1 MKYLSL
7 KKEINQRGKEKQI
20 PILIK
25 AVIGKSEVIQEMIK
39 FIIKAA
45 RNDHNIFITG
55 ETGVGK
61 ELMAK
66 KIHELSARKEKPF
79 TAANSAIL
87 PEELAEAELFGYCQG
102 AYTGAM
108 KDKPGL
114 IEESNGGT
122 FFLDEVADLSP
133 RVQAKILRIVEDKE
147 IRRLGTT
154 KTNKIDVRF
163 IFATNKNLKRE
174 IKAGKFRDDLY
185 YRINVLSFYILS
197 LRERKEDIPLLAEE
211 IIKKENRK
219 NRTAKIITHKT
230 MIKLLKYDYP
240 GNIRELE
247 NILKRAH
254 FLTDKNEI
262 MPEKIIFE
270 KEVEDVEEKLS
281 SHFSLSES
289 IYEKLKQ
296 GADYWKIVH
305 EPFKRNELNKDQVWE
320 IINSAL
326 KETENNKFKEAITNL
341 NIDLKEYKRFL
352 NSLRR
357 YRKWGIDNI

>member
-1 MKYLSL
+1 MIE
-7 KKEINQRGKEKQI
+7 EI
-20 PILIK
+20 
-25 AVIGKSEVIQEMIK
+25 IGKSEVIQGMKE
-39 FIIKAA
+39 FVIKAA
-45 RNDHNIFITG
+45 RNDHNILIIG

-66 KIHELSARKEKPF
+66 IIHDLSARKEEPF
-79 TAANSAIL
+79 TAVSSAIL

-122 FFLDEVADLSP
+122 FFLDEVAELSP

-154 KTNKIDVRF
+154 KTKQIDVRF

-174 IKAGKFRDDLY
+174 IKAGKFREDLY
-185 YRINVLSFYILS
+185 YRINVLSFYLLP

-219 NRTAKIITHKT
+219 NRSTKIITYKT

-247 NILKRAH
+247 NILKKAH
-254 FLTDKNEI
+254 FLSDKNEI

-281 SHFSLSES
+281 SHFGLSER
-289 IYEKLKQ
+289 IYKKLKQ

-320 IINSAL
+320 IISLAL
-326 KETENNKFKEAITNL
+326 KETENNKFKEALTHL
-341 NIDLKEYKRFL
+341 NIDPKEHKRFL
-352 NSLRR
+352 NSLKR
-357 YRKWGIDNI
+357 YRKGGIDHI